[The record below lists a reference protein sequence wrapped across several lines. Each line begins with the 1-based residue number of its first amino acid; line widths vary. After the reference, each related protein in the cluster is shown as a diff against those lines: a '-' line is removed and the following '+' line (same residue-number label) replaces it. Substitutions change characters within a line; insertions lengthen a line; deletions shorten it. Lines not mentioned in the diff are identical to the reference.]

1 MYDSARK
8 HCEAKVRFTC
18 AGTTMC
24 GFSGRKCMR
33 VKAVNMSSRGM
44 MGLYRISEKA
54 GGGDAEG
61 LKPFVLL
68 ALVFFGASRT
78 GPLS

>member
-1 MYDSARK
+1 
-8 HCEAKVRFTC
+8 
-18 AGTTMC
+18 
-24 GFSGRKCMR
+24 MR

-68 ALVFFGASRT
+68 AFVFFGASRT